1 MRYRSPSREKGR
13 YKPPSLAEERFRE
26 LEMARKFEKEANEK
40 NQYHYDQVGRR
51 IHVERPRS
59 NSANSLDQ

>member
-1 MRYRSPSREKGR
+1 
-13 YKPPSLAEERFRE
+13 
-26 LEMARKFEKEANEK
+26 MARKFEKEANEK